1 MWKGC
6 FWNARK
12 NIINFEDFFKRY
24 STQMNNKYP
33 WIEMTMLNV
42 KGVLLKRWQR
52 YWGELEGSVGRRTSI
67 TITNVIYN
75 GSKLRNFLFEAAL
88 NKRSL
93 AEQETPQRCSIKI
106 SSNHLQRPLTPSD
119 QALESHEN
127 SLTSQPIIST
137 TYYLSNWTERL

>member
-1 MWKGC
+1 MDRNDDVQCERGAFGTC
-6 FWNARK
+6 R
-12 NIINFEDFFKRY
+12 
-24 STQMNNKYP
+24 
-33 WIEMTMLNV
+33 
-42 KGVLLKRWQR
+42 QR

-119 QALESHEN
+119 QALESH
-127 SLTSQPIIST
+127 
-137 TYYLSNWTERL
+137 